1 MKDLVQ
7 QQRFEIKYRI
17 NEEIAS
23 RVRDFIRGFLKPDE
37 FSRGQNRAYPV
48 FSLYLDS
55 EDLKLYSST
64 INGDMNRFKLRLR
77 YYEETET
84 APVFF
89 EIKRRVNNTILK
101 KRASVKRE
109 VVEALLLGEYPRL
122 HHLTKPDGKQL
133 VNLQEFM
140 TQVRRIHAKP
150 RTLVTYLREAWMSHA
165 DNSVRVTF
173 DRGVHAAHESR
184 APWGADFA
192 DAVRVFEEHVIMEFK
207 YTDRMPRWG
216 AEMIQCFGLVQTG
229 AAKYVEGVDLTG
241 ERRKLIPKFVD
252 SRPPW

>member
-17 NEEIAS
+17 TEEIAS

-64 INGDMNRFKLRLR
+64 INGDKNRFKLRLR

-109 VVEALLLGEYPRL
+109 VVEALLLGEHPQLR
-122 HHLTKPDGKQL
+122 HLTKPDGKQL
-133 VNLQEFM
+133 VNLQQFM
-140 TQVRRIHAKP
+140 AEVRRINAKP
-150 RTLVTYLREAWMSHA
+150 RTLVTYLREAWMSHV

-173 DRGVHAAHESR
+173 DRGVHAAPESR
-184 APWGADFA
+184 APWGNDLA

-216 AEMIQCFGLVQTG
+216 GEMIQCFRLVQTG